1 MMKGSRRTL
10 IPLVHNRDGHF
21 LATLSALLLSL
32 LESKT
37 DCPISEVFGA
47 DKTRAA
53 AAIIAGLITVDPSLQ
68 IIN

>member
-1 MMKGSRRTL
+1 M
-10 IPLVHNRDGHF
+10 
-21 LATLSALLLSL
+21 ATSL
-32 LESKT
+32 QPCLPSYCHCLKAKT

-47 DKTRAA
+47 DKTLAA